1 MTRLALALL
10 FGSFLQN
17 ALPPTKATIN
27 GIVLRVGTGDPIVRA
42 SVTLVRA
49 TGGFTEITPEP
60 GAPGARGAAPAI
72 PGQTAQIAVAPQQPS
87 IIPAVLTDDRGRFQI
102 KDVDPGNYRIVAA
115 RNGFARQEYGQRS
128 FNRSGAIISV
138 RPGQQVQDIEFKLT
152 PAPTISGR
160 VVDMYGEPQ
169 PGITIQTL
177 RSTYDANGKR
187 TLQQVQTARTNDL
200 GEYRLYWLNPGR
212 YFVSGNGAKSTMET
226 MLSTWTQAASQA
238 STQDAQAMNQLSG
251 LYGPGAPGNEVT
263 DPGFSLTYYP
273 GTPDITQA
281 ASVDL
286 QPGTEIRVDFNLAR
300 SPRFRIRGQVIDAT
314 TSRPPQMATLAVSPR
329 TASGDYSPLDAL
341 IGGASGMLQGNR
353 YNSVTGEF
361 EVRDV
366 APGSYWLMVQTQ
378 PLPTV
383 APGSRGAEPTLD
395 PASILSSI
403 NRAQVPLEINRDID
417 NLSVAVTPGITIPG
431 RIRIEGNPPAGQD
444 PYSRLIPM
452 LQTGGGSILTAALQG
467 GIPRTAADGTFSLTK
482 ITPGNYRLVVN
493 GLDPT
498 MYIKDAHIDRTDVLQ
513 GIAIANRVDGA
524 LEIVL
529 STNAGQVDGTIV
541 DAAGKPVSG
550 VQSVLIP
557 DRLRNRSDLFKTAT
571 SGANG
576 RFTMRG
582 ITPGDYKLF
591 AWEDIEPFSYFDS
604 DVLRPFEALGKTVR
618 IQENSRETAEVK
630 IIPATP

>member
-1 MTRLALALL
+1 MSRLALALL
-10 FGSFLQN
+10 IGSFLQN
-17 ALPPTKATIN
+17 AQPPTKASIN
-27 GIVLRVGTGDPIVRA
+27 GVVLRVGTGDPIARA

-49 TGGFTEITPEP
+49 T
-60 GAPGARGAAPAI
+60 
-72 PGQTAQIAVAPQQPS
+72 VAPQQSSS
-87 IIPAVLTDDRGRFQI
+87 ISSVLTDDRGRFQI

-128 FNRSGAIISV
+128 LNRSGTIISV
-138 RPGQQVQDIEFKLT
+138 RPSQPIQDIEIKLT

-160 VVDMYGEPQ
+160 AVDMYGEAQ
-169 PGITIQTL
+169 PGITIQAL

-212 YFVSGNGAKSTMET
+212 YFISATGVKSTMET
-226 MLSTWTQAASQA
+226 MFSTLTQTASQA
-238 STQDAQAMNQLSG
+238 PTPQDAQAMNQLSG
-251 LYGPGAPGNEVT
+251 LYGSGAPGNEVT
-263 DPGFSLTYYP
+263 DPGFSLVYYP

-281 ASVDL
+281 TLVDL
-286 QPGTEIRVDFNLAR
+286 QPGTEIRVDFNLVR
-300 SPRFRIRGQVIDAT
+300 SPRFRVRGQVIDVT
-314 TSRPPQMATLAVSPR
+314 TGRPPQMATLSISPR
-329 TASGDYSPLDAL
+329 TASNDSSPLDAL
-341 IGGASGMLQGNR
+341 IGGALQGNK
-353 YNSVTGEF
+353 YNTQTGEF

-378 PLPTV
+378 PTV
-383 APGSRGAEPTLD
+383 APGARGAAPTFD
-395 PASILSSI
+395 PAAVLSSI
-403 NRAQVPLEINRDID
+403 NRAQVPLEVDRDID
-417 NLSVAVTPGITIPG
+417 NLSVTVTPGITIPG
-431 RIRIEGNPPAGQD
+431 RIRIEGNPPAAQNL
-444 PYSRLIPM
+444 YSRLIPM
-452 LQTGGGSILTAALQG
+452 LQTGGGSVLTAALQG
-467 GIPRTAADGTFSLTK
+467 SIPRPAAADGTFSLTK
-482 ITPGNYRLVVN
+482 ITPGNYKLVVN

-498 MYIKDAHIDRTDVLQ
+498 MYIKDASIDRTDVLQ
-513 GIAIANRVDGA
+513 GIAIGNRVDGA

-550 VQSVLIP
+550 VQAVLIP

-604 DVLRPFEALGKTVR
+604 DVLRPFEALGKTVH
-618 IQENSRETAEVK
+618 IQENSKETVEVK
-630 IIPATP
+630 IISTAP